1 MKEDLKVDIQNLI
14 DVVQELL
21 IELKKKGFTKHNKQ
35 TAFQKTEQ
43 LLYNYMNFKQVIA
56 DKQKAIE
63 QIKQEGIQKRSKSI
77 VSYSGNHL
85 LHAFMIKGGEDYA
98 YRLLCLQTK

>member
-1 MKEDLKVDIQNLI
+1 MKENLI

-21 IELKKKGFTKHNKQ
+21 IELRKQGFMKNNKQ

-56 DKQKAIE
+56 DKQVE
-63 QIKQEGIQKRSKSI
+63 FEIKRAGANPALFI
-77 VSYSGNHL
+77 
-85 LHAFMIKGGEDYA
+85 F
-98 YRLLCLQTK
+98 RLGYGWVIFI